1 MANTE
6 VILLDFWPSMYGMRV
21 RVALADKGVKFEYKE
36 ENMAEKSSVLLEMNP
51 VYKKIP
57 VLIHNGKPICES
69 LNVVR
74 YIDEVWKDNVMLLP
88 TDPYE
93 KYQALFWADYV
104 EKASTS
110 IVFPFISDRVKQ
122 PLTEMQGKVAYNT
135 PLWWDLPP
143 NPAHSGSSSAPDCT
157 FYFKQV
163 FDSGRKLWMGKGEE
177 KHTRKENYIES
188 LRMLEGIL
196 GDKLYFGGE
205 NFGYLDISL
214 IGICSWYYTYEKFG
228 EFNTEIETPKIIA
241 WMKRCMKRE
250 SVSKY
255 VVEPLKVYDFALQ
268 IRKHYGIE

>member
-21 RVALADKGVKFEYKE
+21 RVALAEKGVKFEYKE

-74 YIDEVWKDNVMLLP
+74 YIDEVWKDNVTLLP

-104 EKASTS
+104 EK
-110 IVFPFISDRVKQ
+110 
-122 PLTEMQGKVAYNT
+122 
-135 PLWWDLPP
+135 
-143 NPAHSGSSSAPDCT
+143 
-157 FYFKQV
+157 V